1 MAGDFQNLTGK
12 KIARAAVT
20 AVMAVI
26 YETPISTRTYIKDI
40 MVTNHSG
47 AGGAAGLIS
56 VHIVAAG
63 STATFGNVII
73 DEYSIA
79 KQEYLHWSGL
89 QITDPGDTIQVIS
102 DGTNLSITISG
113 AEAV

>member
-1 MAGDFQNLTGK
+1 MAGEFQNLTGK
-12 KIARAAVT
+12 KLARAAVT
-20 AVMAVI
+20 AVMAIV
-26 YETPISTRTYIKDI
+26 YETPANTRAYIKDI

-47 AGGAAGLIS
+47 AAGASGNIS

-89 QITDPGDTIQVIS
+89 QITDPGDTIQVVS
-102 DGTNLSITISG
+102 DATNLSVTISG

>member
-89 QITDPGDTIQVIS
+89 QITDPGDTIQVLS
-102 DGTNLSITISG
+102 NGTNLSVTISG

>member
-1 MAGDFQNLTGK
+1 MSGEFQDLTGK
-12 KIARAAVT
+12 KLARSNVT
-20 AVMAVI
+20 ATMAIV
-26 YETPISTRTYIKDI
+26 YETPANTRAYIKDI

-47 AGGAAGLIS
+47 ASGAAGLIS
-56 VHIVAAG
+56 VHIVQAG
-63 STATFGNVII
+63 GVASFGNVII

-89 QITDPGDTIQVIS
+89 QITDPGDTIQVLS
-102 DGTNLSITISG
+102 NGTNLSVTISG

>member
-20 AVMAVI
+20 AVMAVV

>member
-1 MAGDFQNLTGK
+1 MATEFQDLTGK
-12 KIARAAVT
+12 KLAAADVT
-20 AVMAVI
+20 ATMAIV
-26 YETPISTRTYIKDI
+26 YETPANTRTYIKDI

-47 AGGAAGLIS
+47 AAGAAGLIS

-63 STATFGNVII
+63 GIAATGNVII

-89 QITDPGDTIQVIS
+89 QITDPGDTIQVLS
-102 DGTNLSITISG
+102 GGTNLSITISG